1 MHGCFKRL
9 PLNWQIHFTQIKI
22 NNIENILNIEL
33 SNHDLIVHIE
43 IKMPCTKAIDL
54 CLVNI
59 MD

>member
-1 MHGCFKRL
+1 MHGCFKPL

-43 IKMPCTKAIDL
+43 IK
-54 CLVNI
+54 
-59 MD
+59 